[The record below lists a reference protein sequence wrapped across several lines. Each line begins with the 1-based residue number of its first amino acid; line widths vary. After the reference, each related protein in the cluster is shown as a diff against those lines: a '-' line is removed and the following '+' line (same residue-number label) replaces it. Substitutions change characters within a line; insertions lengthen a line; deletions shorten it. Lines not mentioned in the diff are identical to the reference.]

1 MDWDEFVAVEVSF
14 PSGASHH
21 QRARPHEA
29 RPKSPDP
36 GDKLLGVIIGAGHQI
51 LIDDEEGLDGADV
64 LAVVDDEVAVV
75 ETVLER
81 VFDEFVEAMIL
92 ALAGERGPPA
102 Q

>member
-1 MDWDEFVAVEVSF
+1 MIV
-14 PSGASHH
+14 
-21 QRARPHEA
+21 
-29 RPKSPDP
+29 
-36 GDKLLGVIIGAGHQI
+36 GAGHQI